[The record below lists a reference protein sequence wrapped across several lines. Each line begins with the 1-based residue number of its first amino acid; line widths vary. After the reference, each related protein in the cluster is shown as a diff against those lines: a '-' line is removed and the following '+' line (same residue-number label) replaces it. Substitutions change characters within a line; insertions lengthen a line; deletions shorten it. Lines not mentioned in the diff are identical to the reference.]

1 MDWKKTFERI
11 KLFIVNIP
19 QTVKETFIWL
29 SISYLIPIINIG
41 IIWGI
46 QRDNFEMSIEI
57 VSIILVTNAC
67 FFTSLFY
74 LVFSNKKERKLLNT
88 INIVTYV
95 ITVVLF
101 TVSIIEV
108 EILQSLFSLELYKVG
123 ALLTFLIAILLGL
136 ISKYDEVEAISRVR
150 AEKSKRTTSTNLDG
164 KKVKI

>member
-1 MDWKKTFERI
+1 
-11 KLFIVNIP
+11 
-19 QTVKETFIWL
+19 
-29 SISYLIPIINIG
+29 
-41 IIWGI
+41 
-46 QRDNFEMSIEI
+46 
-57 VSIILVTNAC
+57 
-67 FFTSLFY
+67 
-74 LVFSNKKERKLLNT
+74 
-88 INIVTYV
+88 
-95 ITVVLF
+95 VVLF